1 MYWKSFSMMI
11 AQYYVI
17 SCNGQNYASGVPKE
31 FRKFVIIRGIIGF
44 LGLNGIWGGI
54 KFVPMSI
61 ASCIF
66 YSAPIFT
73 ALLSGIF
80 LGEHMTKYDFIAVI
94 FAFFGVILVNDPF
107 LE

>member
-1 MYWKSFSMMI
+1 MYWKSLSMMI
-11 AQYYVI
+11 ANYYLI
-17 SCNGQNYASGVPKE
+17 SYYGKNYAADVPE
-31 FRKFVIIRGIIGF
+31 EMRKFVLFRGVMGF
-44 LGLNGIWGGI
+44 LGLNGLWGAI

-80 LGEHMTKYDFIAVI
+80 LGEHMSKYDFLSVI
-94 FAFFGVILVNDPF
+94 FAFFGVVLVNDPF
-107 LE
+107 